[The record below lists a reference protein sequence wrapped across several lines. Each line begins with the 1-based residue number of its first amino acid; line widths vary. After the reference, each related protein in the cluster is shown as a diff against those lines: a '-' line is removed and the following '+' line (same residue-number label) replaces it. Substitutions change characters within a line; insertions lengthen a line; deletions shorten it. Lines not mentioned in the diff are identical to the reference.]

1 MTIKQ
6 LNDGVKVNWMQV
18 TIIEKVTTTKY
29 IVADGTELEGFS
41 AAGIAQLAPDS
52 SQMEEWAVK
61 INTMR
66 STHAENLIAAL
77 ARPLNV

>member
-29 IVADGTELEGFS
+29 IVADGTGLAMMEIPDKFS
-41 AAGIAQLAPDS
+41 NYIEVGKCAKL
-52 SQMEEWAVK
+52 VK
-61 INTMR
+61 
-66 STHAENLIAAL
+66 
-77 ARPLNV
+77 P